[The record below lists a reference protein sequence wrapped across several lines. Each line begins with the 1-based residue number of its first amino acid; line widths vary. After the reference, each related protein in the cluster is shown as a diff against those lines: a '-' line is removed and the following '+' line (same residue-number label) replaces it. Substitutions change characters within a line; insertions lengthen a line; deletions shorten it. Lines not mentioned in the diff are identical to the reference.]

1 MTSPPRGY
9 SWPPFEPGNVAA
21 VRHGTF
27 SSRRVAQVA
36 QTLRPTLAGTLQSR
50 DQGAPDRRGSEGG
63 RRRSPMTA
71 DRASPRLST
80 LPCPACSP

>member
-27 SSRRVAQVA
+27 SSRKVAQVA
-36 QTLRPTLAGTLQSR
+36 ETLRPTLAGPLEACPWIEDLDRAEVDASAWVSHSSSR
-50 DQGAPDRRGSEGG
+50 DW
-63 RRRSPMTA
+63 
-71 DRASPRLST
+71 
-80 LPCPACSP
+80 

>member
-27 SSRRVAQVA
+27 SSRKVAQVA
-36 QTLRPTLAGTLQSR
+36 ETLRPTLAESLQSR
-50 DQGAPDRRGSEGG
+50 DQGA
-63 RRRSPMTA
+63 
-71 DRASPRLST
+71 
-80 LPCPACSP
+80 